1 MYSDEVLLTGDNVL
15 QILNLA
21 KKYILEGLTK
31 KCTEYLE
38 NNISAANV
46 CDLLT
51 HSVRFGEKELVDKC
65 LQLAASQTDQV
76 LISDGF
82 LNISHEAL
90 LRMLKY
96 ELLPD
101 DKTVSVIEACLKW
114 ADKNKGELSER
125 DVLGDCVY
133 QLRFNKL
140 TAQMFSKLVGSSS
153 VLSGDEKN
161 LFFCFSL
168 TNDQEYK
175 KKIHELGFNTSSRMM
190 SLSASGSMF
199 TDPYPKYTNPSYQ
212 CVVNFQMEEIRLS
225 VTAPVIFHGIS
236 VYSGPKGFVHNIAVK
251 ITDEPSGTQLGQ
263 IQSSFTS
270 DNNDIVPV
278 YLSEAIRFEPGTYI
292 VYATPPNE
300 TQCLISGYQSEFT
313 GPTSNVEI
321 FRRKGIATAYPTITL
336 GYIYSFHVRDAM

>member
-1 MYSDEVLLTGDNVL
+1 MYSDEVLLTCDNVL

-21 KKYILEGLTK
+21 KKYILEGLTN
-31 KCTEYLE
+31 KCTEYIE
-38 NNISAANV
+38 NNISVANV

-51 HSVRFGEKELVDKC
+51 HSLRFGEKELVDKC

-90 LRMLKY
+90 LRMLEY
-96 ELLPD
+96 ELRPD
-101 DKTVSVIEACLKW
+101 DKEASVIEACLKW

-125 DVLGDCVY
+125 EVLGDCVY
-133 QLRFNKL
+133 QMRFNTL
-140 TAQMFSKLVGSSS
+140 TGQMFAKLVGSST

-161 LFFCFSL
+161 LFLCFSL
-168 TNDQEYK
+168 TKDQEYN
-175 KKIHELGFNTSSRMM
+175 KKIHELGFNTTARLPSLM

-199 TDPYPKYTNPSYQ
+199 TDPYGGGVSPIQT
-212 CVVNFQMEEIRLS
+212 EEIHML

-236 VYSGPKGFVHNIAVK
+236 VYSGPKGFVHNVDVK
-251 ITDEPSGTQLGQ
+251 ITDAPSGTQRGQ

-278 YLSEAIRFEPGTYI
+278 YLPEDIRLEPGAYI
-292 VYATPPNE
+292 VYATPPNDPP
-300 TQCLISGYQSEFT
+300 CLLIGCQSEFT
-313 GPTSNVEI
+313 GPTSNVKI
-321 FRRKGIATAYPTITL
+321 FRRKGIATAFPRITL
-336 GYIYSFHVRDAM
+336 GYIYSFHVRDTM